1 MSRDLKE
8 IICHCE
14 QVTYE
19 DILKAI
25 KSGAKTVEDIS
36 DQTNAAIACG
46 YCIETIEEILE
57 EEL

>member
-1 MSRDLKE
+1 MKRELSE

-14 QVTYE
+14 EITYKE
-19 DILKAI
+19 ILQAI
-25 KSGAKTVEDIS
+25 KDGAKTVENIS
-36 DQTNAAIACG
+36 DETNAGIACG